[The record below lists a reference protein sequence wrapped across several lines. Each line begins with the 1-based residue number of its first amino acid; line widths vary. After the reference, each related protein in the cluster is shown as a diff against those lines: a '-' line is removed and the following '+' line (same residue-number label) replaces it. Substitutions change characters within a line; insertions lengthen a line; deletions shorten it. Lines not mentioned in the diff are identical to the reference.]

1 MLAYVNEEAYE
12 RMLATKETYFYS
24 RSRQELWHKG
34 ETSGHFQYIQ
44 GMYLD
49 CDEDTLLILVE
60 QVGAACHTGAYSCF
74 FQEVIPY
81 IFEKN
86 IFHEVY
92 DVIADRQVHP
102 VEKSY
107 TNYLLEQGV
116 DKICKKVGEEASE
129 TIIAA
134 KNNNK
139 EELIGEI
146 SDLFYHVLVLMYQ
159 QGIQVED
166 IEEKLRER
174 HQISGNKKEFH
185 QRGDY

>member
-1 MLAYVNEEAYE
+1 MAD
-12 RMLATKETYFYS
+12 
-24 RSRQELWHKG
+24 
-34 ETSGHFQYIQ
+34 SGQ
-44 GMYLD
+44 L
-49 CDEDTLLILVE
+49 C
-60 QVGAACHTGAYSCF
+60 
-74 FQEVIPY
+74 
-81 IFEKN
+81 
-86 IFHEVY
+86 
-92 DVIADRQVHP
+92 
-102 VEKSY
+102 
-107 TNYLLEQGV
+107 QGV

-134 KNNNK
+134 KNNNQ

>member
-1 MLAYVNEEAYE
+1 M
-12 RMLATKETYFYS
+12 
-24 RSRQELWHKG
+24 
-34 ETSGHFQYIQ
+34 
-44 GMYLD
+44 
-49 CDEDTLLILVE
+49 
-60 QVGAACHTGAYSCF
+60 
-74 FQEVIPY
+74 
-81 IFEKN
+81 
-86 IFHEVY
+86 
-92 DVIADRQVHP
+92 
-102 VEKSY
+102 
-107 TNYLLEQGV
+107 EQGV

-134 KNNNK
+134 KNNNQ

-166 IEEKLRER
+166 IVEKLRER